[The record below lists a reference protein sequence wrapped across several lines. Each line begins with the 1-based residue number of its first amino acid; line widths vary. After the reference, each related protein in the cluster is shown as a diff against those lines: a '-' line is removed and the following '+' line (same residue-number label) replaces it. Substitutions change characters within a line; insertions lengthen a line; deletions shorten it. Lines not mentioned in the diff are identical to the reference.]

1 MKKLLPLF
9 ILIFCIVG
17 FSYSNTIQKDDLQN
31 VTQKLSATNDYLNFF
46 PIKMETFLYNTDQF
60 DIMAKKSALATDSV
74 PESRTNIEYNGNM
87 ATSVNWVWQN
97 GEWKE
102 STKTETYMRSE
113 TTLDSTII
121 YMYDTVSSSYV
132 RYSKIA
138 MEYDGDMKT
147 KDLTYLRDS
156 ITGEMVLMMQ
166 TDYSYD
172 GNGYLTGQQT
182 NILSTDINDLVP
194 LSKEEYFISDAGVK
208 DSSKTSYW
216 IAEMSIWQP
225 MTMSHYFY
233 QGNGKLDYTIDFTY
247 DFVNQV
253 WVKAHKAE
261 YMYNTQGYVI
271 SESRSNWVEA
281 SQAWDPASK
290 DSTIYKDDT
299 KPLVDI
305 NIQKST
311 VSNELMVYQKTYLTY
326 DQASSSEITA
336 LDNSIS
342 VYPNPATDY
351 IKLRVAHPENAS
363 VKMYDF
369 SGKLILEKNLQKEIS
384 TFPVQN
390 LQKGSYLIRVNN
402 NNKVSSRI
410 ILVN

>member
-17 FSYSNTIQKDDLQN
+17 FSFSNTTHKGDLQDVN
-31 VTQKLSATNDYLNFF
+31 QMLSTTNDYLSFF

-60 DIMAKKSALATDSV
+60 DIMAMKSALATDSV
-74 PESRTNIEYNGNM
+74 PESRTNIEYNGDM
-87 ATSVNWVWQN
+87 ATSVNWVWQD

-121 YMYDTVSSSYV
+121 YMYDTVSSTYV
-132 RYSKIA
+132 KYSKIA

-147 KDLTYLRDS
+147 KDITYMRDS

-166 TDYSYD
+166 TDYTYD

-182 NILSTDINDLVP
+182 NILSPDINDLVP
-194 LSKEEYFISDAGVK
+194 LSKIEYFVSDAGVK
-208 DSSKTSYW
+208 DSTKTSYW
-216 IAEMSIWQP
+216 VADMSMWQP
-225 MTMSHYFY
+225 MTKSHYYY
-233 QGNGKLDYTIDFTY
+233 QGSGKLDYNIDFTY

-281 SQAWDPASK
+281 SQTWDPASK

-305 NIQKST
+305 NMQKST
-311 VSNELMVYQKTYLTY
+311 VSNELLVYQKTYLTY
-326 DQASSSEITA
+326 DQASSAPLTA

-342 VYPNPATDY
+342 VYPNPATEY
-351 IKLRVAHPENAS
+351 ITLRVNHPENAS
-363 VKMYDF
+363 MKMYNF
-369 SGKLILEKNLQKEIS
+369 NGKLILEKNLQKEIS

-390 LQKGSYLIRVNN
+390 LQKGSYLIRVDNN
-402 NNKVSSRI
+402 KKVSSRI

>member
-9 ILIFCIVG
+9 ILIFCIVD
-17 FSYSNTIQKDDLQN
+17 FSFSNTTHKGDLQGVN
-31 VTQKLSATNDYLNFF
+31 QKLSTTNDYLSFF

-60 DIMAKKSALATDSV
+60 DIMAMKSALATDSV
-74 PESRTNIEYNGNM
+74 PESRTNIEYNGDM
-87 ATSVNWVWQN
+87 ATSVNWVWQD

-121 YMYDTVSSSYV
+121 YMYDTVSSTYV
-132 RYSKIA
+132 KYSKIA

-147 KDLTYLRDS
+147 KDITYMRDS

-166 TDYSYD
+166 TDYTYD

-182 NILSTDINDLVP
+182 NILSPDINDLVP
-194 LSKEEYFISDAGVK
+194 LSKIEYFVSDAGVK

-216 IAEMSIWQP
+216 VADMSMWQP
-225 MTMSHYFY
+225 MTMSHYYY
-233 QGNGKLDYTIDFTY
+233 QGNGKLDYNIDFTY

-271 SESRSNWVEA
+271 SESRSNWIDA
-281 SQAWDPASK
+281 SQTWDPASK

-305 NIQKST
+305 NMQKST
-311 VSNELMVYQKTYLTY
+311 ISNELMVYQKTYLTY
-326 DQASSSEITA
+326 DQASSAQLTA
-336 LDNSIS
+336 FDKSIS
-342 VYPNPATDY
+342 VYPNPATEY
-351 IKLRVAHPENAS
+351 ITLRVNHPENAS
-363 VKMYDF
+363 MKLYNF
-369 SGKLILEKNLQKEIS
+369 NGKLILEKNLQKEIS

-390 LQKGSYLIRVNN
+390 LQKGSYLIRVDN